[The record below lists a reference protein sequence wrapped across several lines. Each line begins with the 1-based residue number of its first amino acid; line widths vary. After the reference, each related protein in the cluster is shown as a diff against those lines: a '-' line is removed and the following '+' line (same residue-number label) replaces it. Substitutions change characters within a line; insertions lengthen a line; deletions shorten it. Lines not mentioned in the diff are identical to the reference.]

1 MPQAIPALITHIVT
15 AAKAIT
21 LASVIKFAAITAA
34 SMAASKLLAPK
45 MPSFADSSLSE
56 RSQATRNPISART
69 IVYGKSRVSG
79 TIVYLSTTGTKN
91 EFLHIVLTLAG
102 HEVEA
107 IDEVYFNDE
116 LVPLTGTNNT
126 PDAGSFYN
134 GVARINK
141 KRGVPGDTADADLIA
156 DTVSLTDGRWTADH
170 KLSGIAYLY
179 VRLTWDAEKFP
190 SGIPNIS
197 AVIRGKQVYDPRPP
211 NGATAYSAN
220 AALCLRDY
228 LTDATLGMGM
238 SSAEVDDTAFGV
250 AATICEE
257 QVQILPTSP
266 VVNENRYE
274 ANGVIVTSASP
285 DENIGKLL
293 SAMGGLIAYTG
304 GRIVPYASAYRIPTV
319 TLDEKHFVGSINVQ
333 TKTSA
338 RDRVNSV
345 KGVYVSE
352 TNNWQV
358 TDFPTI
364 SSATYV
370 TQDNNTV
377 FFRDVVLPFTTSP
390 SCAQRLAVLE
400 LRRAREEITFT
411 ARFRL
416 EAMQVRA
423 GDTVMISNEK
433 LGWSSKVFEVMEWNF
448 STDGMPPQIFID
460 MTLRETASSV
470 YSWAV
475 GDEIF
480 VDDAPNTTLP
490 NPFTLA
496 APTNLSL
503 TADGTTQLVQADGTI
518 LPRIRVGW
526 TPPAVEFI
534 QSGGA
539 VVIEYKPAASTTY
552 LTWNTVEGAQT
563 EDFISSDI
571 TIGTNYNVRIYGESY
586 FGISTSYLAGS
597 ITVAKDTTAP
607 AIPTGLSAAI
617 GTGKAVSL
625 DWNDNVEPD
634 FSEYGIYRN
643 VSAITPANANTDK
656 IAEVRASRFVDT
668 DVNIGTTYYY
678 WLNAYD
684 TVENVSGF
692 TSYVQ
697 ATPSV
702 ITAGPIDPSA
712 PDQPNAPTFI
722 STTVYESSDG
732 GQFAQV
738 SLTAPPLPN
747 KAVALDI
754 LYRRTGASDFIIGNQ
769 IAQSVSYAVSIDDLT
784 VGVAYEFAARGISFS
799 GALSPVSSL
808 LSRTAGSKTT
818 PPAAP
823 TSLTAIAGTGQIIS
837 LDWADNIEN
846 DLFEYGVYR
855 NTVDNAA
862 SAVEIAQVMAS
873 RFVDVGLTVG
883 VTAGIEYFYWVT
895 AYDRTENQSAKSA
908 TASATAQRVV
918 AGETDANPPVDPTAP
933 TVASTTTYL
942 SSDGTVFAQ
951 IVVSVPAFTA
961 RTAVMNVLYRKSGQT
976 GFIVADQR
984 STGGGTSS
992 IDDLTPAV
1000 SYEIAV
1006 QAFSA
1011 FGIGSAVVTGPTQLA
1026 PSRTTKPTAPTGATL
1041 SKNGI
1046 TPYFDYIATN
1056 NYIFGSLVAWDKC
1069 PDSDFAFFELKA
1081 TSNNTDAD
1089 TNYSWFSLGGGGIQR
1104 TFVPSLVIY
1113 NAYSL
1118 PGFVR
1123 IRSVNFSGVASDW
1136 VFVGSAPD
1144 NCNTGLDFGTTAGTV
1159 AAGND
1164 TRITGAA
1171 QKASNLS
1178 DVANPSTA
1186 RANLGVNRF
1195 SHVQNLTGGSPTE
1208 TFTFTHSLGTT
1219 QDYVLAACVDP
1230 ANELLIAHDYVAAGN
1245 NSNDTVFKVATGD
1258 GSNISAGGRRFTIHF
1273 VQ

>member
-1 MPQAIPALITHIVT
+1 MPQAFLPAIISSVVAAVKSVT
-15 AAKAIT
+15 LTA
-21 LASVIKFAAITAA
+21 VIKFAAITAA

-45 MPSFADSSLSE
+45 MPSFSDSSLSD
-56 RSQATRNPISART
+56 RSQLVRNPISART
-69 IVYGKSRVSG
+69 IVYGKCRVSG

-91 EFLHIVLTLAG
+91 EYLHIVLTLAG

-116 LVPLTGTNNT
+116 LVPLVSNT
-126 PDAGSFYN
+126 PTGFYA
-134 GVARINK
+134 GVARVNK

-156 DTVSLTDGRWTADH
+156 DTASLTDGKWTSDH

-197 AVIRGKQVYDPRPP
+197 AVIRGKKVLDPRT
-211 NGATAYSAN
+211 ATTAYSAN

-228 LTDATLGMGM
+228 LTDTSLGMGM
-238 SSAEVDDTAFGV
+238 TAAEVDDTAFGV

-257 QVQILPTSP
+257 QVQILPLSP
-266 VVNENRYE
+266 TVYENRYE

-319 TLDEKHFVGSINVQ
+319 TLTEKHFVGPINVQ
-333 TKTSA
+333 TRTSA

-370 TQDNNTV
+370 TADNNNV

-400 LRRAREEITFT
+400 LRRAREEITFS

-423 GDTVMISNEK
+423 GDTVMITNEK

-448 STDGMPPQIFID
+448 ASDGTPPQVFID

-475 GDEIF
+475 GDQIA
-480 VDDAPNTTLP
+480 VPDSPNTTLP
-490 NPFTLA
+490 DPFTLD

-526 TPPAVEFI
+526 TPPAAEFI
-534 QSGGA
+534 QSGGS

-571 TIGTNYNVRIYGESY
+571 TIGTNYNVRIYGESF
-586 FGISTSYLAGS
+586 FGISTSYLSGS

-625 DWNDNVEPD
+625 DWNDNTEPD

-668 DVNIGTTYYY
+668 DVTIGTTYYY
-678 WLNAYD
+678 WLTAYD
-684 TVENVSGF
+684 SVENVSGF

-702 ITAGPIDPSA
+702 ITAGPIDPTA
-712 PDQPNAPTFI
+712 PATPNAPTLI
-722 STTVYESSDG
+722 STTFYESTDG
-732 GQFAQV
+732 TSFAGV
-738 SLTAPPLPN
+738 SLTAPPLPSG
-747 KAVALDI
+747 AVALDV

-769 IAQSVSYAVSIDDLT
+769 ITSVISVAVSIDDLS
-784 VGVAYEFAARGISFS
+784 VGESYQFAARGISFS

-808 LSRTAGSKTT
+808 LSQTAPSNTT
-818 PPAAP
+818 PPS
-823 TSLTAIAGTGQIIS
+823 TLTGLTRIAGDQ
-837 LDWADNIEN
+837 ADKGAVVHLGN
-846 DLFEYGVYR
+846 EYY
-855 NTVDNAA
+855 T
-862 SAVEIAQVMAS
+862 AVVTWTKPSDRDIANYQWV
-873 RFVDVGLTVG
+873 LT
-883 VTAGIEYFYWVT
+883 TT
-895 AYDRTENQSAKSA
+895 D
-908 TASATAQRVV
+908 
-918 AGETDANPPVDPTAP
+918 TDAAADAAVGGAFLTREE
-933 TVASTTTYL
+933 Y
-942 SSDGTVFAQ
+942 AQ
-951 IVVSVPAFTA
+951 
-961 RTAVMNVLYRKSGQT
+961 AVIG
-976 GFIVADQR
+976 
-984 STGGGTSS
+984 
-992 IDDLTPAV
+992 TPAV
-1000 SYEIAV
+1000 QYFRVRSINRSGTAGAWAAAGDLFNFYAR
-1006 QAFSA
+1006 
-1011 FGIGSAVVTGPTQLA
+1011 QLGDA
-1026 PSRTTKPTAPTGATL
+1026 ATL
-1041 SKNGI
+1041 
-1046 TPYFDYIATN
+1046 
-1056 NYIFGSLVAWDKC
+1056 
-1069 PDSDFAFFELKA
+1069 
-1081 TSNNTDAD
+1081 D
-1089 TNYSWFSLGGGGIQR
+1089 T
-1104 TFVPSLVIY
+1104 
-1113 NAYSL
+1113 
-1118 PGFVR
+1118 
-1123 IRSVNFSGVASDW
+1123 
-1136 VFVGSAPD
+1136 
-1144 NCNTGLDFGTTAGTV
+1144 GTTAGTV
-1159 AAGND
+1159 AEGND

-1178 DVANPSTA
+1178 DVASPSTA
-1186 RANLGVNRF
+1186 RANLGINRF
-1195 SHVQNLTGGSPTE
+1195 SHVQSLTGGSPTE
-1208 TFTFTHSLGTT
+1208 TFTFTHSLGTV

-1230 ANELLIAHDYVAAGN
+1230 ANDLLIAHDYAAAGN
-1245 NSNDTVFKVATGD
+1245 TTNATVFEVATTD
-1258 GSNISAGGRRFTIHF
+1258 GSNISAGARRFTIHF

>member
-1 MPQAIPALITHIVT
+1 MPQAIFTTLATQIVT
-15 AAKAIT
+15 FFTSAGAVGTGVYQGTIAAVA
-21 LASVIKFAAITAA
+21 AVIKYTTYIAA

-45 MPSFADSSLSE
+45 MPSFSDSSLSN
-56 RSQATRNPISART
+56 RSQATRNPISARST
-69 IVYGKSRVSG
+69 VYGKCRVSG

-91 EFLHIVLTLAG
+91 EFLHIVVTLAG
-102 HEVEA
+102 HEIQA
-107 IDEVYFNDE
+107 IDEIYFNDE
-116 LVPLTGTNNT
+116 LVPLVSNVPQG
-126 PDAGSFYN
+126 FYN
-134 GVARINK
+134 GVALVNK
-141 KRGVPGDTADADLIA
+141 HLGESYQLVDDDLKSF
-156 DTVSLTDGRWTADH
+156 TSTLTDGKWTDDH
-170 KLSGIAYLY
+170 RLRGIAYLY

-197 AVIRGKQVYDPRPP
+197 AVIRGKKVLDPRTG
-211 NGATAYSAN
+211 NTAYSAN

-238 SSAEVDDTAFGV
+238 TSAEVDDTAFGV

-266 VVNENRYE
+266 VAYENRYE

-400 LRRAREEITFT
+400 LRRAREEITFS

-423 GDTVMISNEK
+423 GDTVMITNAK

-448 STDGMPPQIFID
+448 ASDGTPPQIFID
-460 MTLRETASSV
+460 MTLRETDSEV
-470 YSWAV
+470 YSWDV
-475 GDEIF
+475 DEQIF
-480 VDDAPNTTLP
+480 VEDSPNTTLP
-490 NPFTLA
+490 DPFTLA

-526 TPPAVEFI
+526 TPPAEAFI
-534 QSGGA
+534 ISDGE

-552 LTWNTVEGAQT
+552 LTWNNVEGAQT

-571 TIGTNYNVRIYGESY
+571 TIGTNYNVRLYGRSI
-586 FGISTSYLAGS
+586 FGTTTTYLTGS
-597 ITVAKDTTAP
+597 ITVVKDSTAP
-607 AIPTGLSAAI
+607 VTPTGLTAAI

-625 DWNDNVEPD
+625 DWNDNTEPD

-668 DVNIGTTYYY
+668 DVAIGTTYYY

-712 PDQPNAPTFI
+712 PNQPNAPTLV
-722 STTVYESSDG
+722 STTVYPSTDG
-732 GQFAQV
+732 TSFARV
-738 SLTAPPLPN
+738 SLTAPPLPT

-769 IAQSVSYAVSIDDLT
+769 INSSISYAVTIDDLT
-784 VGVAYEFAARGISFS
+784 VGEAYEFGARGISFS
-799 GALSPVSSL
+799 GALSLVSPL
-808 LSRTAGSKTT
+808 LSLTAPSNTT
-818 PPAAP
+818 PPS
-823 TSLTAIAGTGQIIS
+823 TLTGLSRIAGDQ
-837 LDWADNIEN
+837 ADKGPVVHLGN
-846 DLFEYGVYR
+846 EYY
-855 NTVDNAA
+855 T
-862 SAVEIAQVMAS
+862 AVVIWSKPTDKDIANYQWV
-873 RFVDVGLTVG
+873 LT
-883 VTAGIEYFYWVT
+883 TT
-895 AYDRTENQSAKSA
+895 D
-908 TASATAQRVV
+908 
-918 AGETDANPPVDPTAP
+918 TDAAADAAVGGAFLTREE
-933 TVASTTTYL
+933 Y
-942 SSDGTVFAQ
+942 AQ
-951 IVVSVPAFTA
+951 
-961 RTAVMNVLYRKSGQT
+961 AVIG
-976 GFIVADQR
+976 
-984 STGGGTSS
+984 
-992 IDDLTPAV
+992 TPAV
-1000 SYEIAV
+1000 QYFRVRAINRS
-1006 QAFSA
+1006 
-1011 FGIGSAVVTGPTQLA
+1011 GT
-1026 PSRTTKPTAPTGATL
+1026 TGAWAAAGDL
-1041 SKNGI
+1041 FMFYARQLG
-1046 TPYFDYIATN
+1046 
-1056 NYIFGSLVAWDKC
+1056 
-1069 PDSDFAFFELKA
+1069 
-1081 TSNNTDAD
+1081 DAAILD
-1089 TNYSWFSLGGGGIQR
+1089 T
-1104 TFVPSLVIY
+1104 
-1113 NAYSL
+1113 
-1118 PGFVR
+1118 
-1123 IRSVNFSGVASDW
+1123 
-1136 VFVGSAPD
+1136 
-1144 NCNTGLDFGTTAGTV
+1144 GTTAGTV
-1159 AAGND
+1159 AEGND

-1178 DVANPSTA
+1178 DVASPSAA
-1186 RANLGVNRF
+1186 RANLGINRF
-1195 SHVQNLTGGSPTE
+1195 SHVQSLTGGSPTE
-1208 TFTFTHSLGTT
+1208 TFTFTHNLGVT

-1230 ANELLIAHDYVAAGN
+1230 ANDVLIAHDYAAAGN
-1245 NSNDTVFKVATGD
+1245 TSNATVFQVATAD
-1258 GSNISAGGRRFTIHF
+1258 GSNISAGNRRFTIHF

>member
-1 MPQAIPALITHIVT
+1 MPQAIPAVISSFVA
-15 AAKAIT
+15 AAKAVT
-21 LASVIKFAAITAA
+21 LTSVIKFAAVTAA

-45 MPSFADSSLSE
+45 MPSFSDSSLSD
-56 RSQATRNPISART
+56 RSQAVRNPISART
-69 IVYGKSRVSG
+69 IVYGKTRVSG

-91 EFLHIVLTLAG
+91 EFLHIVVTLAG

-116 LVPLTGTNNT
+116 MVPLVSNT
-126 PDAGSFYN
+126 PTGFYA
-134 GVARINK
+134 GVARVNK

-156 DTVSLTDGRWTADH
+156 DTASLTDGKWTSNH

-179 VRLTWDAEKFP
+179 IRLTWDAEKFP

-197 AVIRGKQVYDPRPP
+197 AVIRGKKVLDPRTG
-211 NGATAYSAN
+211 NTGYSAN

-228 LTDATLGMGM
+228 LTDTALGMGM
-238 SSAEVDDTAFGV
+238 TAAEVDDTAFGV

-257 QVQILPTSP
+257 QVQILPVSP

-319 TLDEKHFVGSINVQ
+319 TLTEKHFVGPLNVQ
-333 TKTSA
+333 TRTSA

-370 TQDNNTV
+370 TADNNNV

-400 LRRAREEITFT
+400 LRRAREEITFS

-423 GDTVMISNEK
+423 GDTVMITNAK

-448 STDGMPPQIFID
+448 ASDGTPPQVFID

-470 YSWAV
+470 YSWTVA
-475 GDEIF
+475 DEIF
-480 VDDAPNTTLP
+480 VEDSPNTTLP
-490 NPFTLA
+490 NPFTLG
-496 APTNLSL
+496 APTSLSL

-526 TPPAVEFI
+526 TPPAAEFI
-534 QSGGA
+534 QSGGS

-563 EDFISSDI
+563 EDFISSDVK
-571 TIGTNYNVRIYGESY
+571 IGTNYNVRIYGESY

-597 ITVAKDTTAP
+597 ITVAQDTTPP
-607 AIPTGLSAAI
+607 ATPTGLSAAI

-625 DWNDNVEPD
+625 DWNDNTEPD
-634 FSEYGIYRN
+634 FSEYGIYRKT
-643 VSAITPANANTDK
+643 SAVTPANANTDK

-678 WLNAYD
+678 WLTAYD
-684 TVENVSGF
+684 SVENVSGF

-702 ITAGPIDPSA
+702 ITAGPIDPTA
-712 PDQPNAPTFI
+712 PATPNAPTLI
-722 STTVYESSDG
+722 STTVYVSTDG
-732 GQFAQV
+732 TSFAKV
-738 SLTAPPLPN
+738 SLTAPPLPSG
-747 KAVALDI
+747 AVALDV
-754 LYRRTGASDFIIGNQ
+754 LYRRSGSSDFIVGNQ
-769 IAQSVSYAVSIDDLT
+769 INSSVSYAVTIDDLS
-784 VGVAYEFAARGISFS
+784 VGEAYQFAARGISFS

-808 LSRTAGSKTT
+808 LSQTAPSNTT
-818 PPAAP
+818 PPS
-823 TSLTAIAGTGQIIS
+823 TLTGLTRIAGDQ
-837 LDWADNIEN
+837 ADKGAVVHFGN
-846 DLFEYGVYR
+846 EYYTAVVTWTKPSDKDIANYQWVL
-855 NTVDNAA
+855 TSTDTDAAANA
-862 SAVEIAQVMAS
+862 
-873 RFVDVGLTVG
+873 T
-883 VTAGIEYFYWVT
+883 
-895 AYDRTENQSAKSA
+895 
-908 TASATAQRVV
+908 V
-918 AGETDANPPVDPTAP
+918 AG
-933 TVASTTTYL
+933 
-942 SSDGTVFAQ
+942 
-951 IVVSVPAFTA
+951 
-961 RTAVMNVLYRKSGQT
+961 
-976 GFIVADQR
+976 
-984 STGGGTSS
+984 GGGFLTREEYAQAV
-992 IDDLTPAV
+992 IGTPAV
-1000 SYEIAV
+1000 QYFRVRSINRSGTAAAWAAAGDLFTFYAR
-1006 QAFSA
+1006 
-1011 FGIGSAVVTGPTQLA
+1011 QLGDA
-1026 PSRTTKPTAPTGATL
+1026 ATL
-1041 SKNGI
+1041 
-1046 TPYFDYIATN
+1046 
-1056 NYIFGSLVAWDKC
+1056 
-1069 PDSDFAFFELKA
+1069 
-1081 TSNNTDAD
+1081 D
-1089 TNYSWFSLGGGGIQR
+1089 T
-1104 TFVPSLVIY
+1104 
-1113 NAYSL
+1113 
-1118 PGFVR
+1118 
-1123 IRSVNFSGVASDW
+1123 
-1136 VFVGSAPD
+1136 
-1144 NCNTGLDFGTTAGTV
+1144 GTTAGTV
-1159 AAGND
+1159 AEGND

-1178 DVANPSTA
+1178 DVASPSTA
-1186 RANLGVNRF
+1186 RANLGINRF
-1195 SHVQNLTGGSPTE
+1195 SHVKTLAGVAPTE
-1208 TFTFTHSLGTT
+1208 SFTFTHNLGVT

-1230 ANELLIAHDYVAAGN
+1230 ANNLLIAHDFSAAGN
-1245 NSNDTVFKVATGD
+1245 NSNDTVFQVATAD
-1258 GSNISAGGRRFTIHF
+1258 GSNIGAGARRFTLHF

>member
-1 MPQAIPALITHIVT
+1 MPQAIAIAILSNVSFATVSGAIQAVKFL
-15 AAKAIT
+15 AA
-21 LASVIKFAAITAA
+21 VIKFAAITAA

-45 MPSFADSSLSE
+45 MPSFADSSLSD
-56 RSQATRNPISART
+56 RSQLVRNPISART
-69 IVYGKSRVSG
+69 IVYGKTRVSG

-91 EFLHIVLTLAG
+91 EYLHIVLTLAG

-116 LVPLTGTNNT
+116 LVPLTGNT
-126 PDAGSFYN
+126 PTGFYA

-156 DTVSLTDGRWTADH
+156 DTASLTDGKWTSDH

-197 AVIRGKQVYDPRPP
+197 AVIRGKKVLDPRTG
-211 NGATAYSAN
+211 NTGYSAN

-228 LTDATLGMGM
+228 LTDTSLGMGM
-238 SSAEVDDTAFGV
+238 TAAEVDDTAFGV

-257 QVQILPTSP
+257 QVQILPVSP

-319 TLDEKHFVGSINVQ
+319 TLTEKHFVGPLNVQ
-333 TKTSA
+333 TRTSA

-364 SSATYV
+364 SSPTYV
-370 TQDNNTV
+370 TQDNGNV

-400 LRRAREEITFT
+400 LRRAREEITFS

-423 GDTVMISNEK
+423 GDTVMITNAK

-448 STDGMPPQIFID
+448 ASDGTPPQVFID
-460 MTLRETASSV
+460 MTLRETDSEI
-470 YSWAV
+470 YSWDV
-475 GDEIF
+475 DEEIF
-480 VDDAPNTTLP
+480 VEDSPNTTLP
-490 NPFTLA
+490 DPFTLG

-526 TPPAVEFI
+526 TPPAAEFI
-534 QSGGA
+534 QSGGS

-563 EDFISSDI
+563 EDFISSDVK
-571 TIGTNYNVRIYGESY
+571 IGTNYNVRIYGESY
-586 FGISTSYLAGS
+586 FGISTTYLAGS
-597 ITVAKDTTAP
+597 ITVAKDTDAP
-607 AIPTGLSAAI
+607 ATPTGLSAAI

-625 DWNDNVEPD
+625 DWNDNTEPD

-643 VSAITPANANTDK
+643 TSAVTPANANTDK

-684 TVENVSGF
+684 SVENVSGF
-692 TSYVQ
+692 TDYVQ

-702 ITAGPIDPSA
+702 ITAGPIDPTA
-712 PDQPNAPTFI
+712 PATPNAPTLI
-722 STTVYESSDG
+722 STTFYESTDG
-732 GQFAQV
+732 TSFAGV
-738 SLTAPPLPN
+738 SLTAPPLPSG
-747 KAVALDI
+747 AVALDV

-769 IAQSVSYAVSIDDLT
+769 ITSVISVAVSIDDLS
-784 VGVAYEFAARGISFS
+784 VGESYQFAARGISFS

-808 LSRTAGSKTT
+808 LSQTAPSNTT
-818 PPAAP
+818 PPS
-823 TSLTAIAGTGQIIS
+823 TLTGLTRIAGDQ
-837 LDWADNIEN
+837 ADKGAVVHLGN
-846 DLFEYGVYR
+846 EYY
-855 NTVDNAA
+855 T
-862 SAVEIAQVMAS
+862 AVVTWTKPSDRDIANYQWV
-873 RFVDVGLTVG
+873 LT
-883 VTAGIEYFYWVT
+883 TT
-895 AYDRTENQSAKSA
+895 D
-908 TASATAQRVV
+908 
-918 AGETDANPPVDPTAP
+918 TDAAADAAVGGAFLTREE
-933 TVASTTTYL
+933 Y
-942 SSDGTVFAQ
+942 AQ
-951 IVVSVPAFTA
+951 
-961 RTAVMNVLYRKSGQT
+961 AVIG
-976 GFIVADQR
+976 
-984 STGGGTSS
+984 
-992 IDDLTPAV
+992 TPAV
-1000 SYEIAV
+1000 QYFRVRSINRSGTAGAWAAAGDLFNFYAR
-1006 QAFSA
+1006 
-1011 FGIGSAVVTGPTQLA
+1011 QLGDA
-1026 PSRTTKPTAPTGATL
+1026 ATL
-1041 SKNGI
+1041 
-1046 TPYFDYIATN
+1046 
-1056 NYIFGSLVAWDKC
+1056 
-1069 PDSDFAFFELKA
+1069 
-1081 TSNNTDAD
+1081 D
-1089 TNYSWFSLGGGGIQR
+1089 T
-1104 TFVPSLVIY
+1104 
-1113 NAYSL
+1113 
-1118 PGFVR
+1118 
-1123 IRSVNFSGVASDW
+1123 
-1136 VFVGSAPD
+1136 
-1144 NCNTGLDFGTTAGTV
+1144 GTTAGTV
-1159 AAGND
+1159 AEGND

-1178 DVANPSTA
+1178 DVASPSTA
-1186 RANLGVNRF
+1186 RANLGINRF
-1195 SHVQNLTGGSPTE
+1195 SHVETFTSVGAASA
-1208 TFTFTHSLGTT
+1208 TFTFTHSLGTV
-1219 QDYVLAACVDP
+1219 QDYVLASCVDP
-1230 ANELLIAHDYVAAGN
+1230 ANNLLIAHDYANAGN
-1245 NSNDTVFKVATGD
+1245 TTNATVFKVETVD
-1258 GSNISAGGRRFTIHF
+1258 GSNISDGGRRFTIHF

>member
-1 MPQAIPALITHIVT
+1 MPQAIPALITSIVT

-21 LASVIKFAAITAA
+21 LAAVIKFAAITAA
-34 SMAASKLLAPK
+34 SMAVSKLLAPK
-45 MPSFADSSLSE
+45 MPSFSDSSLSD

-69 IVYGKSRVSG
+69 IVYGKTRVSG
-79 TIVYLSTTGTKN
+79 TIVYLSTTGATN
-91 EFLHIVLTLAG
+91 EYLHIVLTLAG
-102 HEVEA
+102 HEIQA
-107 IDEVYFNDE
+107 IDEIYFNDE
-116 LVPLTGTNNT
+116 LVPLTGNT
-126 PDAGSFYN
+126 PTGFYN

-141 KRGVPGDTADADLIA
+141 KLGVAGDTADADLIA
-156 DTVSLTDGRWTADH
+156 DTVNLTDGKWTSAH
-170 KLSGIAYLY
+170 KLSGIAYIY

-197 AVIRGKQVYDPRPP
+197 AVIRGKKVLDPRTS
-211 NGATAYSAN
+211 NTAYSAN

-228 LTDATLGMGM
+228 LTDAALGMGM

-304 GRIVPYASAYRIPTV
+304 GKIVPYASAYRIPTV

-370 TQDNNTV
+370 TQDNSTV

-400 LRRAREEITFT
+400 LRRAREEITFS

-423 GDTVMISNEK
+423 GDTVMITNDK

-448 STDGMPPQIFID
+448 ASDGTPPQIYID

-470 YSWAV
+470 YSWTVA
-475 GDEIF
+475 DEIF
-480 VDDAPNTTLP
+480 VEDSPNTTLP
-490 NPFTLA
+490 NPFTLG

-518 LPRIRVGW
+518 LPRIRIGW
-526 TPPAVEFI
+526 TPPAAEFI
-534 QSGGA
+534 QSGGS

-586 FGISTSYLAGS
+586 FGISTTYLAGS

-607 AIPTGLSAAI
+607 ATPTGLSAAI

-643 VSAITPANANTDK
+643 VSAVTPANANTDK

-668 DVNIGTTYYY
+668 DVAIGTTYYY

-692 TSYVQ
+692 TTYVQ

-702 ITAGPIDPSA
+702 ITAGPIDPTA
-712 PDQPNAPTFI
+712 PATPNAPTLI
-722 STTVYESSDG
+722 STTVYVSTDG
-732 GQFAQV
+732 TSFARV
-738 SLTAPPLPN
+738 SLTAPPLPSG
-747 KAVALDI
+747 AVALDV

-769 IAQSVSYAVSIDDLT
+769 ISSSVSYAVSIDDLS
-784 VGVAYEFAARGISFS
+784 VGEAYQFAARGISFS
-799 GALSPVSSL
+799 GALSAVSSV
-808 LSRTAGSKTT
+808 LSQTAPSNTT
-818 PPAAP
+818 APAAP
-823 TSLTAIAGTGQIIS
+823 TSVVYTTGNDANFGRPAPLGGGSRFFACRVNWTAPANKDVAYYQYALSSADTDASADAATKFDVVEAEAVVFSQSILALFFRVRAVNRTGVVGAWGGGGVSFSASALWTYPSGSMIEQNATAVNISGGTVAGITDLAIADGGTG
-837 LDWADNIEN
+837 
-846 DLFEYGVYR
+846 
-855 NTVDNAA
+855 A
-862 SAVEIAQVMAS
+862 S
-873 RFVDVGLTVG
+873 
-883 VTAGIEYFYWVT
+883 
-895 AYDRTENQSAKSA
+895 
-908 TASATAQRVV
+908 TASA
-918 AGETDANPPVDPTAP
+918 
-933 TVASTTTYL
+933 
-942 SSDGTVFAQ
+942 
-951 IVVSVPAFTA
+951 
-961 RTAVMNVLYRKSGQT
+961 
-976 GFIVADQR
+976 
-984 STGGGTSS
+984 
-992 IDDLTPAV
+992 
-1000 SYEIAV
+1000 
-1006 QAFSA
+1006 
-1011 FGIGSAVVTGPTQLA
+1011 
-1026 PSRTTKPTAPTGATL
+1026 
-1041 SKNGI
+1041 
-1046 TPYFDYIATN
+1046 
-1056 NYIFGSLVAWDKC
+1056 
-1069 PDSDFAFFELKA
+1069 
-1081 TSNNTDAD
+1081 
-1089 TNYSWFSLGGGGIQR
+1089 
-1104 TFVPSLVIY
+1104 
-1113 NAYSL
+1113 
-1118 PGFVR
+1118 
-1123 IRSVNFSGVASDW
+1123 
-1136 VFVGSAPD
+1136 
-1144 NCNTGLDFGTTAGTV
+1144 
-1159 AAGND
+1159 
-1164 TRITGAA
+1164 
-1171 QKASNLS
+1171 
-1178 DVANPSTA
+1178 A

-1195 SHVQNLTGGSPTE
+1195 SHVQTLTGGAPTE
-1208 TFTFTHSLGTT
+1208 TFTFTHSLGTV
-1219 QDYVLAACVDP
+1219 QDYVLAQCVDP
-1230 ANELLIAHDYVAAGN
+1230 PNNVLIAHDYSDAGN
-1245 NSNDTVFKVATGD
+1245 TANDTVFEVATTD
-1258 GSNISAGGRRFTIHF
+1258 GSNIGAGGRRFTIHF

>member
-1 MPQAIPALITHIVT
+1 MPQAIFTQAAIKVVALFAGVPSGAVATSAIYST
-15 AAKAIT
+15 AVNAVAAV
-21 LASVIKFAAITAA
+21 LKFAAYASA

-45 MPSFADSSLSE
+45 MPSFSDSSLSD

-69 IVYGKSRVSG
+69 VVYGKTRVSG
-79 TIVYLSTTGTKN
+79 TIVYLSTTGDKN
-91 EFLHIVLTLAG
+91 QFLHIVLTLAG
-102 HEVEA
+102 HEIQA
-107 IDEVYFNDE
+107 IDEIYFNDE
-116 LVPLTGTNNT
+116 LVPLDPVYTNEPTG
-126 PDAGSFYN
+126 FYA

-141 KRGVPGDTADADLIA
+141 HLGESYQTVDEDLEDDTS
-156 DTVSLTDGRWTADH
+156 TLTDGKWTENH
-170 KLSGIAYLY
+170 RLRGIAYLY

-197 AVIRGKQVYDPRPP
+197 AVIRGKKVYDPRSPANP
-211 NGATAYSAN
+211 NAYSAN

-228 LTDATLGMGM
+228 LTDAALGMGM
-238 SSAEVDDTAFGV
+238 TSAEVDDTAFGV

-370 TQDNNTV
+370 TQDNSTV

-400 LRRAREEITFT
+400 LRRAREEITFS

-423 GDTVMISNEK
+423 GDTVMITNAK

-448 STDGMPPQIFID
+448 ASDGTPPQIFID
-460 MTLRETASSV
+460 MTLRETSSSV
-470 YSWAV
+470 YSWTVADQV
-475 GDEIF
+475 F
-480 VDDAPNTTLP
+480 VEDSPNTTLP

-526 TPPAVEFI
+526 TPPAEAFI
-534 QSGGA
+534 ISDGE

-552 LTWNTVEGAQT
+552 LTWNSVEGAQT

-571 TIGTNYNVRIYGESY
+571 TIGTNYNVRLYGRSI
-586 FGISTSYLAGS
+586 FGTTTTYLTGS
-597 ITVAKDTTAP
+597 ITVA
-607 AIPTGLSAAI
+607 
-617 GTGKAVSL
+617 
-625 DWNDNVEPD
+625 PD
-634 FSEYGIYRN
+634 
-643 VSAITPANANTDK
+643 
-656 IAEVRASRFVDT
+656 
-668 DVNIGTTYYY
+668 
-678 WLNAYD
+678 
-684 TVENVSGF
+684 
-692 TSYVQ
+692 
-697 ATPSV
+697 
-702 ITAGPIDPSA
+702 
-712 PDQPNAPTFI
+712 
-722 STTVYESSDG
+722 
-732 GQFAQV
+732 
-738 SLTAPPLPN
+738 
-747 KAVALDI
+747 
-754 LYRRTGASDFIIGNQ
+754 
-769 IAQSVSYAVSIDDLT
+769 
-784 VGVAYEFAARGISFS
+784 
-799 GALSPVSSL
+799 
-808 LSRTAGSKTT
+808 TT
-818 PPAAP
+818 PPAVP

-837 LDWADNIEN
+837 LDWADNTES
-846 DLFEYGVYR
+846 DLGEYGVYR
-855 NTVDNAA
+855 NTSNNSGAA
-862 SAVEIAQVMAS
+862 AEIAQTRAS
-873 RFVDVGLTVG
+873 RFVDVSLTLNQQ
-883 VTAGIEYFYWVT
+883 YFYWIT
-895 AYDRTENQSAKSA
+895 AYDRQENQSAKSA
-908 TASATAQRVV
+908 AASATAVAVV
-918 AGETDANPPVDPTAP
+918 ATQTDPTPPVDPAAP
-933 TVASTTTYL
+933 SVASTTTYL

-951 IVVSVPAFTA
+951 IVVSVPAFTT

-1000 SYEIAV
+1000 SYEIGV

-1026 PSRTTKPTAPTGATL
+1026 PSKTTKPNPPTSVTYVPGNDA
-1041 SKNGI
+1041 
-1046 TPYFDYIATN
+1046 
-1056 NYIFGSLVAWDKC
+1056 NYGREPVF
-1069 PDSDFAFFELKA
+1069 
-1081 TSNNTDAD
+1081 
-1089 TNYSWFSLGGGGIQR
+1089 
-1104 TFVPSLVIY
+1104 
-1113 NAYSL
+1113 
-1118 PGFVR
+1118 
-1123 IRSVNFSGVASDW
+1123 FSGVLGFSTRVNWTPPADKDVIGYEVALSATDTDAAADAEPKSFVSTPEIVIGSPTTSPRYLRVRSLDASGNFSIW
-1136 VFVGSAPD
+1136 AGGGTSTASVQ
-1144 NCNTGLDFGTTAGTV
+1144 GLPAGTMTNQNATAVNISGGTV
-1159 AAGND
+1159 AGITDIAIADGG
-1164 TRITGAA
+1164 TGAST
-1171 QKASNLS
+1171 AS
-1178 DVANPSTA
+1178 AA
-1186 RANLGVNRF
+1186 RANLGINRF
-1195 SHVQNLTGGSPTE
+1195 SHVETFTSVGAAST
-1208 TFTFTHSLGTT
+1208 TFTFTHSLGTV
-1219 QDYVLAACVDP
+1219 QDYVLAQCVDP
-1230 ANELLIAHDYVAAGN
+1230 ANDLLIAHDYPAAGN
-1245 NSNDTVFKVATGD
+1245 TSNATVFKVETID
-1258 GSNISAGGRRFTIHF
+1258 GSNISDGGRRFTIHF

>member
-1 MPQAIPALITHIVT
+1 MPQAIAAAILSNVTFATVAAANKALAILT
-15 AAKAIT
+15 A
-21 LASVIKFAAITAA
+21 VIKFTATVAA

-45 MPSFADSSLSE
+45 MPSFADSSLSD

-69 IVYGKSRVSG
+69 VVYGKTRVSG
-79 TIVYLSTTGTKN
+79 TIVYLSTTGATN
-91 EFLHIVLTLAG
+91 EYLHIVLTLAG

-116 LVPLTGTNNT
+116 LVPLTGTSNT

-156 DTVSLTDGRWTADH
+156 DTASLTDGKWTSNH

-197 AVIRGKQVYDPRPP
+197 AVIRGKQVYDPRT
-211 NGATAYSAN
+211 ATTAYSAN

-238 SSAEVDDTAFGV
+238 TSAEVDDTAFGV
-250 AATICEE
+250 AANICEE
-257 QVQILPTSP
+257 QVQILPLSP
-266 VVNENRYE
+266 VAYENRYE

-304 GRIVPYASAYRIPTV
+304 GRIVPYASGYRIPTV
-319 TLDEKHFVGSINVQ
+319 TLDEKNFVGPINVV
-333 TKTSA
+333 TRTSA

-400 LRRAREEITFT
+400 LRRAREEITFS

-423 GDTVMISNEK
+423 GDTVMITNAK

-448 STDGMPPQIFID
+448 ASDGTPPQIFID

-470 YSWAV
+470 YSWTVADQV
-475 GDEIF
+475 F
-480 VDDAPNTTLP
+480 VEDSPNTTLP

-526 TPPAVEFI
+526 TPPAEAFI
-534 QSGGA
+534 ISDGE

-552 LTWNTVEGAQT
+552 LTWNNVEGAQT

-571 TIGTNYNVRIYGESY
+571 TIGTNYNVRLYGRSI
-586 FGISTSYLAGS
+586 FGTTTTYLTGS
-597 ITVAKDTTAP
+597 ITVA
-607 AIPTGLSAAI
+607 
-617 GTGKAVSL
+617 
-625 DWNDNVEPD
+625 PD
-634 FSEYGIYRN
+634 
-643 VSAITPANANTDK
+643 
-656 IAEVRASRFVDT
+656 
-668 DVNIGTTYYY
+668 
-678 WLNAYD
+678 
-684 TVENVSGF
+684 
-692 TSYVQ
+692 
-697 ATPSV
+697 
-702 ITAGPIDPSA
+702 
-712 PDQPNAPTFI
+712 
-722 STTVYESSDG
+722 
-732 GQFAQV
+732 
-738 SLTAPPLPN
+738 
-747 KAVALDI
+747 
-754 LYRRTGASDFIIGNQ
+754 
-769 IAQSVSYAVSIDDLT
+769 
-784 VGVAYEFAARGISFS
+784 
-799 GALSPVSSL
+799 
-808 LSRTAGSKTT
+808 TT
-818 PPAAP
+818 PPAVP

-837 LDWADNIEN
+837 LDWADNTES
-846 DLFEYGVYR
+846 DLGEYGVYR
-855 NTVDNAA
+855 NTSNNSGAA
-862 SAVEIAQVMAS
+862 AEIAQTRAS
-873 RFVDVGLTVG
+873 RFVDVSLTLNQQ
-883 VTAGIEYFYWVT
+883 YFYWIT
-895 AYDRTENQSAKSA
+895 AYDRQENQSAKSA
-908 TASATAQRVV
+908 AASATAVAVV
-918 AGETDANPPVDPTAP
+918 ATQTDPTPPVDPAAP
-933 TVASTTTYL
+933 SVASTTTYL

-951 IVVSVPAFTA
+951 IVVSVPAFTT
-961 RTAVMNVLYRKSGQT
+961 RTAVMNVLYRKSGQA

-1026 PSRTTKPTAPTGATL
+1026 PSKTTGPAVPTGGTI
-1041 SKNGI
+1041 SPDGV
-1046 TPYFDYIATN
+1046 TPALFSGAYLFGTVIQWTANTDLDFDHYELKVTGTDSDAATN
-1056 NYIFGSLVAWDKC
+1056 YNYGANGTANLEYLVEPRAM
-1069 PDSDFAFFELKA
+1069 
-1081 TSNNTDAD
+1081 
-1089 TNYSWFSLGGGGIQR
+1089 
-1104 TFVPSLVIY
+1104 V
-1113 NAYSL
+1113 YSL
-1118 PGFVR
+1118 LAPLGYVRLRAVNRSGVSSAWVR
-1123 IRSVNFSGVASDW
+1123 IGTTFGLIS
-1136 VFVGSAPD
+1136 
-1144 NCNTGLDFGTTAGTV
+1144 TGLDFGTTAGSI
-1159 AAGND
+1159 AEGD
-1164 TRITGAA
+1164 DSRITGSA

-1178 DVANPSTA
+1178 DVASPSAA
-1186 RANLGVNRF
+1186 RANLGINRL
-1195 SHVQNLTGGSPTE
+1195 SHVQNLTGGAPSE
-1208 TFTFTHSLGTT
+1208 TFTVTHNLGVI
-1219 QDYVLAACVDP
+1219 QDYVLASCVDP
-1230 ANELLIAHDYVAAGN
+1230 ANDVLIAHDYAAAGN
-1245 NSNDTVFKVATGD
+1245 TSNATVFQVATAD
-1258 GSNISAGGRRFTIHF
+1258 GSNISAGNRRFTIHF

>member
-1 MPQAIPALITHIVT
+1 M
-15 AAKAIT
+15 
-21 LASVIKFAAITAA
+21 S
-34 SMAASKLLAPK
+34 ASKLLAPK
-45 MPSFADSSLSE
+45 MPSFSDSSLSD
-56 RSQATRNPISART
+56 RSQLVRNPISART
-69 IVYGKSRVSG
+69 IVYGKTRVSG
-79 TIVYLSTTGTKN
+79 TIVYLSTTGDKN
-91 EFLHIVLTLAG
+91 QFLHIVLTLAG

-116 LVPLTGTNNT
+116 LVPLTGTSNT

-141 KRGVPGDTADADLIA
+141 KRGVPGDLADQDLID
-156 DTVSLTDGRWTADH
+156 DTIGLTDGKWTSDH

-197 AVIRGKQVYDPRPP
+197 AVIRGKKVLDPRTG
-211 NGATAYSAN
+211 NTGYSAN

-228 LTDATLGMGM
+228 LTDTSLGMGM
-238 SSAEVDDTAFGV
+238 TAAEVDDTAFGV

-257 QVQILPTSP
+257 QVQILPLSP

-304 GRIVPYASAYRIPTV
+304 GRIVPYASAYRFPTV
-319 TLDEKHFVGSINVQ
+319 TLTEKHFVGPLNVQ
-333 TKTSA
+333 TRTSA

-364 SSATYV
+364 SSPTYV
-370 TQDNNTV
+370 TADNNNV

-400 LRRAREEITFT
+400 LRRAREEITFS

-423 GDTVMISNEK
+423 GDTVMITNEK

-448 STDGMPPQIFID
+448 ASDGTPPQVFVD

-470 YSWAV
+470 YSWTV
-475 GDEIF
+475 SDEIA
-480 VDDAPNTTLP
+480 VPDSPNTTLP
-490 NPFTLA
+490 DPFTLG

-526 TPPAVEFI
+526 TPPAAEFI
-534 QSGGA
+534 QSGGS

-586 FGISTSYLAGS
+586 FGISTTYLSGS

-607 AIPTGLSAAI
+607 AIPTGLTAAI

-625 DWNDNVEPD
+625 DWNDNTEPD

-643 VSAITPANANTDK
+643 TSAVTPANANTDK

-678 WLNAYD
+678 WLTAYD
-684 TVENVSGF
+684 SVENVSGF

-738 SLTAPPLPN
+738 SLTAPPLPT

-754 LYRRTGASDFIIGNQ
+754 LYRRTGASDFLIGNQ
-769 IAQSVSYAVSIDDLT
+769 IASAVSYPVSIDDLT

-799 GALSPVSSL
+799 GALSPVSSV

-818 PPAAP
+818 PPAVP

-837 LDWADNIEN
+837 LDWADNTEN

-855 NTVDNAA
+855 NTSDNPSAA
-862 SAVEIAQVMAS
+862 GEIAQVMGS
-873 RFVDVGLTVG
+873 RFVDVSLSLNQQ
-883 VTAGIEYFYWVT
+883 YFYWVT
-895 AYDRTENQSAKSA
+895 AYDRSENQSAKSA
-908 TASATAQRVV
+908 TASATAVAVV
-918 AGETDANPPVDPTAP
+918 AGQTDPTPPVDPAAP

-942 SSDGTVFAQ
+942 SSDGTTFAQ
-951 IVVSVPAFTA
+951 IVVNVPTFTT
-961 RTAVMNVLYRKSGQT
+961 RTAIMNVLYRKAGQS

-984 STGGGTSS
+984 STPGGTAS
-992 IDDLTPAV
+992 IDDLTPGV
-1000 SYEIAV
+1000 TYSIGV

-1011 FGIGSAVVTGPTQLA
+1011 FGIGSAVVTAASDQLA
-1026 PSRTTKPTAPTGATL
+1026 PTKTTAPTAPIGGTISPDGVTPALFSGAYLFGTVI
-1041 SKNGI
+1041 KWTANTDI
-1046 TPYFDYIATN
+1046 DFDHYELKVTATDDDAATN
-1056 NYIFGSLVAWDKC
+1056 YNYGSNGTANLEYLVEPRAMVYSVLAPLGYVRVRAVNRSTVASAWVRFGS
-1069 PDSDFAFFELKA
+1069 
-1081 TSNNTDAD
+1081 
-1089 TNYSWFSLGGGGIQR
+1089 
-1104 TFVPSLVIY
+1104 TFGLIS
-1113 NAYSL
+1113 
-1118 PGFVR
+1118 
-1123 IRSVNFSGVASDW
+1123 
-1136 VFVGSAPD
+1136 
-1144 NCNTGLDFGTTAGTV
+1144 TGMDFGTTAGSI
-1159 AAGND
+1159 AEGD
-1164 TRITGAA
+1164 DSRITGSA

-1178 DVANPSTA
+1178 DVASPSTA
-1186 RANLGVNRF
+1186 RANLGINRF
-1195 SHVQNLTGGSPTE
+1195 SHVETFTSVGAAST
-1208 TFTFTHSLGTT
+1208 TFTFTHSLGTV
-1219 QDYVLAACVDP
+1219 QDYVLAQCVDP
-1230 ANELLIAHDYVAAGN
+1230 ANNLLIAHDYTNAGN
-1245 NSNDTVFKVATGD
+1245 TTNATVFQVETVD
-1258 GSNISAGGRRFTIHF
+1258 GSNISDGGRRFTIHF

>member
-1 MPQAIPALITHIVT
+1 MPQAIFTTLATQIVT
-15 AAKAIT
+15 FFTSAGAVGTGVYQGTIAAVA
-21 LASVIKFAAITAA
+21 AAIKYTTYIAA

-45 MPSFADSSLSE
+45 MPSFSDSSLSN
-56 RSQATRNPISART
+56 RSQATRNPISARST
-69 IVYGKSRVSG
+69 VYGKCRVSG
-79 TIVYLSTTGTKN
+79 TIVYLSTTGATN
-91 EFLHIVLTLAG
+91 EYLHIVVTLAG
-102 HEVEA
+102 HEIEA

-116 LVPLTGTNNT
+116 LVPLVSNT
-126 PDAGSFYN
+126 PTGFYN

-141 KRGVPGDTADADLIA
+141 KLGVPGDTADADLIA
-156 DTVSLTDGRWTADH
+156 DTASLTDGRWTADH

-197 AVIRGKQVYDPRPP
+197 AVIRGKKVLDPRTG
-211 NGATAYSAN
+211 NTAYSAN

-228 LTDATLGMGM
+228 LTDASLGMGM

-352 TNNWQV
+352 TNAWQV

-400 LRRAREEITFT
+400 LRRAREEITFS

-423 GDTVMISNEK
+423 GDTVMITNAK

-448 STDGMPPQIFID
+448 ASDGTPPQIFID

-470 YSWAV
+470 YSWTV
-475 GDEIF
+475 GDQIF
-480 VDDAPNTTLP
+480 VEDSPNTTLP

-534 QSGGA
+534 QSGGS
-539 VVIEYKPAASTTY
+539 VVIEYKPSTSTTY

-563 EDFISSDI
+563 EDFISSDVK
-571 TIGTNYNVRIYGESY
+571 IGTNYNVRIYGESY

-597 ITVAKDTTAP
+597 ITVLKDTDAP

-625 DWNDNVEPD
+625 DWNDNTEPD
-634 FSEYGIYRN
+634 FSEYGIYRKT
-643 VSAITPANANTDK
+643 SAVTPANANTDK

-678 WLNAYD
+678 WLTAYD
-684 TVENVSGF
+684 SVENVSGF

-702 ITAGPIDPSA
+702 ITAGPIDPTA
-712 PDQPNAPTFI
+712 PATPNAPTLI
-722 STTVYESSDG
+722 STTVYVSTDG
-732 GQFAQV
+732 TSFAKV
-738 SLTAPPLPN
+738 SLTAPPLPSG
-747 KAVALDI
+747 AVALDV
-754 LYRRTGASDFIIGNQ
+754 LYRRSGSNDFIVGNQ
-769 IAQSVSYAVSIDDLT
+769 INSSVSYAVTIDDLS
-784 VGVAYEFAARGISFS
+784 VGEAYQFAARGISFS

-808 LSRTAGSKTT
+808 LSQTAPSNTT
-818 PPAAP
+818 APAAP
-823 TSLTAIAGTGQIIS
+823 IPLSPALS
-837 LDWADNIEN
+837 PN
-846 DLFEYGVYR
+846 
-855 NTVDNAA
+855 
-862 SAVEIAQVMAS
+862 VEP
-873 RFVDVGLTVG
+873 RKVG
-883 VTAGIEYFYWVT
+883 A
-895 AYDRTENQSAKSA
+895 
-908 TASATAQRVV
+908 
-918 AGETDANPPVDPTAP
+918 
-933 TVASTTTYL
+933 
-942 SSDGTVFAQ
+942 VFA
-951 IVVSVPAFTA
+951 
-961 RTAVMNVLYRKSGQT
+961 
-976 GFIVADQR
+976 
-984 STGGGTSS
+984 
-992 IDDLTPAV
+992 
-1000 SYEIAV
+1000 
-1006 QAFSA
+1006 
-1011 FGIGSAVVTGPTQLA
+1011 
-1026 PSRTTKPTAPTGATL
+1026 
-1041 SKNGI
+1041 
-1046 TPYFDYIATN
+1046 
-1056 NYIFGSLVAWDKC
+1056 FGSLAQWQENTEQ
-1069 PDSDFAFFELKA
+1069 DFAYYEVKA
-1081 TSNNTDAD
+1081 TLTNSDAAVD
-1089 TNYSWFSLGGGGIQR
+1089 YTWGFGEIFEAR
-1104 TFVPSLVIY
+1104 FTFY
-1113 NAYSL
+1113 NAL
-1118 PGFVR
+1118 LQAGHVR
-1123 IRSVNFSGVASDW
+1123 VRSVNRSGVASAW
-1136 VFVGSAPD
+1136 TYFGNANGFASL
-1144 NCNTGLDFGTTAGTV
+1144 GLVFGTAAESV
-1159 AAGND
+1159 AEGND

-1178 DVANPSTA
+1178 DVASPAAA
-1186 RANLGVNRF
+1186 RANLGINRF

-1219 QDYVLAACVDP
+1219 QDYVLASCVDP
-1230 ANELLIAHDYVAAGN
+1230 ANDLLIAHDYGAAGN
-1245 NSNDTVFKVATGD
+1245 NSNDTIFQVATTD
-1258 GSNISAGGRRFTIHF
+1258 GSNIGAGNRRFTIHF

>member
-1 MPQAIPALITHIVT
+1 MPQGIIYAIAYAVASAALTVGVT
-15 AAKAIT
+15 
-21 LASVIKFAAITAA
+21 SAAIATAIGYIVA
-34 SMAASKLLAPK
+34 FTAVIGGSMAASKLLAPK
-45 MPSFADSSLSE
+45 MPSFADSSLSD
-56 RSQATRNPISART
+56 RSQMVRSPISART

-91 EFLHIVLTLAG
+91 EYLHIVLTLAG

-116 LVPLTGTNNT
+116 LVPLVSNT
-126 PDAGSFYN
+126 PTGFYA

-156 DTVSLTDGRWTADH
+156 DTASLTDGKWTSNH

-197 AVIRGKQVYDPRPP
+197 AVIRGKKVLDPRTG
-211 NGATAYSAN
+211 NTAYSAN

-228 LTDATLGMGM
+228 LTDTALGMGM
-238 SSAEVDDTAFGV
+238 TAAEVDDTAFGV

-257 QVQILPTSP
+257 QVQILPLSP
-266 VVNENRYE
+266 TVYENRYE

-319 TLDEKHFVGSINVQ
+319 TLTEKHFVGPLNVQ
-333 TKTSA
+333 TRTSA

-370 TQDNNTV
+370 TADNNNV

-400 LRRAREEITFT
+400 LRRAREEITFS

-423 GDTVMISNEK
+423 GDTVMITNEK

-448 STDGMPPQIFID
+448 ASDGTPPQVFID

-470 YSWAV
+470 YSWDV
-475 GDEIF
+475 DEEIF
-480 VDDAPNTTLP
+480 VEDSPNTTLP
-490 NPFTLA
+490 DPFTLG

-526 TPPAVEFI
+526 TPPAAEFI
-534 QSGGA
+534 QSGGS

-571 TIGTNYNVRIYGESY
+571 TIGTNYNVRIYGESF
-586 FGISTSYLAGS
+586 FGISTSYLSGS

-625 DWNDNVEPD
+625 DWNDNIEPD

-643 VSAITPANANTDK
+643 TSAVTPANANTDK

-678 WLNAYD
+678 WLTAYD
-684 TVENVSGF
+684 SVENVSGF

-712 PDQPNAPTFI
+712 PATPNAPTLI
-722 STTVYESSDG
+722 STTVYVSTDG
-732 GQFAQV
+732 TSFARV
-738 SLTAPPLPN
+738 SLTAPPLPSG
-747 KAVALDI
+747 AVALDV
-754 LYRRTGASDFIIGNQ
+754 LYRRTGSSDFIIGNQ
-769 IAQSVSYAVSIDDLT
+769 INSSVSYAVTIDDLS
-784 VGVAYEFAARGISFS
+784 VGEAYQFAARGISFS

-808 LSRTAGSKTT
+808 LSQTAPSNTT
-818 PPAAP
+818 APAAP
-823 TSLTAIAGTGQIIS
+823 IALS
-837 LDWADNIEN
+837 PALSPN
-846 DLFEYGVYR
+846 
-855 NTVDNAA
+855 
-862 SAVEIAQVMAS
+862 VEPRKIGA
-873 RFVDVGLTVG
+873 
-883 VTAGIEYFYWVT
+883 
-895 AYDRTENQSAKSA
+895 
-908 TASATAQRVV
+908 
-918 AGETDANPPVDPTAP
+918 
-933 TVASTTTYL
+933 
-942 SSDGTVFAQ
+942 VFA
-951 IVVSVPAFTA
+951 
-961 RTAVMNVLYRKSGQT
+961 
-976 GFIVADQR
+976 
-984 STGGGTSS
+984 
-992 IDDLTPAV
+992 
-1000 SYEIAV
+1000 
-1006 QAFSA
+1006 
-1011 FGIGSAVVTGPTQLA
+1011 
-1026 PSRTTKPTAPTGATL
+1026 
-1041 SKNGI
+1041 
-1046 TPYFDYIATN
+1046 
-1056 NYIFGSLVAWDKC
+1056 FGSLAEWQENTEQ
-1069 PDSDFAFFELKA
+1069 DFAYYEVKA
-1081 TSNNTDAD
+1081 TLTNSDAAVD
-1089 TNYSWFSLGGGGIQR
+1089 YSWGYAEIFEAR
-1104 TFVPSLVIY
+1104 FTFY
-1113 NAYSL
+1113 NATL
-1118 PGFVR
+1118 QAGHVR
-1123 IRSVNFSGVASDW
+1123 VRSVNRSGVASAW
-1136 VFVGSAPD
+1136 TYFGNANGFASL
-1144 NCNTGLDFGTTAGTV
+1144 GLVFGTAAESV
-1159 AAGND
+1159 AEGND

-1178 DVANPSTA
+1178 DVASPSTA
-1186 RANLGVNRF
+1186 RANLGINRF
-1195 SHVQNLTGGSPTE
+1195 SHVETFTSVGAAST
-1208 TFTFTHSLGTT
+1208 TFTFTHSLGTV
-1219 QDYVLAACVDP
+1219 QDYVLASCVDP
-1230 ANELLIAHDYVAAGN
+1230 ANNLLIAHDYANAGN
-1245 NSNDTVFKVATGD
+1245 TTNATVFKVETVD
-1258 GSNISAGGRRFTIHF
+1258 GSNISDGGRRFTIHF

>member
-1 MPQAIPALITHIVT
+1 MPQAIPAVISSFVA
-15 AAKAIT
+15 AAKAVT
-21 LASVIKFAAITAA
+21 LTSVIKFAAVTAA

-45 MPSFADSSLSE
+45 MPSFSDSSLSD
-56 RSQATRNPISART
+56 RSQLVRNPISART

-79 TIVYLSTTGTKN
+79 TIVYLSTTGATN
-91 EFLHIVLTLAG
+91 EYLHIVLTLAG

-116 LVPLTGTNNT
+116 LVPLTGTSNT
-126 PDAGSFYN
+126 PDAGSLYN

-156 DTVSLTDGRWTADH
+156 DTASLTDGKWTSDH

-197 AVIRGKQVYDPRPP
+197 AVIRGKKVLDPRT
-211 NGATAYSAN
+211 ATTAYSAN

-228 LTDATLGMGM
+228 LTDTSLGMGM
-238 SSAEVDDTAFGV
+238 TAAEVDDTAFGV

-257 QVQILPTSP
+257 QVQILPLSP
-266 VVNENRYE
+266 TVYENRYE

-319 TLDEKHFVGSINVQ
+319 TLSEKNFVGPINVV
-333 TKTSA
+333 TRTSA

-364 SSATYV
+364 SSPTYV
-370 TQDNNTV
+370 TQDNGNV

-400 LRRAREEITFT
+400 LRRAREEITFS

-423 GDTVMISNEK
+423 GDTVMITNEK

-448 STDGMPPQIFID
+448 ASDGTPPQVFVD

-475 GDEIF
+475 GDQIA
-480 VDDAPNTTLP
+480 VPDSPNTTLP
-490 NPFTLA
+490 DPFTLG

-526 TPPAVEFI
+526 TPPAAEFI
-534 QSGGA
+534 QSGGS

-586 FGISTSYLAGS
+586 FGISTSYLSGS

-625 DWNDNVEPD
+625 DWNDNTEPD

-643 VSAITPANANTDK
+643 TSAVTPANANTDK

-678 WLNAYD
+678 WLTAYD
-684 TVENVSGF
+684 SVENVSGF

-702 ITAGPIDPSA
+702 ITAGPIDPTA
-712 PDQPNAPTFI
+712 PATPNAPTLI
-722 STTVYESSDG
+722 STTVYVSTDG
-732 GQFAQV
+732 TSFAKV
-738 SLTAPPLPN
+738 SLTAPPLPSG
-747 KAVALDI
+747 AVALDV
-754 LYRRTGASDFIIGNQ
+754 LYRRTGSNDFIVGNQ
-769 IAQSVSYAVSIDDLT
+769 INSSVSYAVTIDDLS
-784 VGVAYEFAARGISFS
+784 VGEAYQFAARGISFS

-808 LSRTAGSKTT
+808 LSQTAPSNTT
-818 PPAAP
+818 APAAP
-823 TSLTAIAGTGQIIS
+823 IPLSPALS
-837 LDWADNIEN
+837 PN
-846 DLFEYGVYR
+846 
-855 NTVDNAA
+855 
-862 SAVEIAQVMAS
+862 VEP
-873 RFVDVGLTVG
+873 RKVG
-883 VTAGIEYFYWVT
+883 A
-895 AYDRTENQSAKSA
+895 
-908 TASATAQRVV
+908 
-918 AGETDANPPVDPTAP
+918 
-933 TVASTTTYL
+933 
-942 SSDGTVFAQ
+942 VFA
-951 IVVSVPAFTA
+951 
-961 RTAVMNVLYRKSGQT
+961 
-976 GFIVADQR
+976 
-984 STGGGTSS
+984 
-992 IDDLTPAV
+992 
-1000 SYEIAV
+1000 
-1006 QAFSA
+1006 
-1011 FGIGSAVVTGPTQLA
+1011 
-1026 PSRTTKPTAPTGATL
+1026 
-1041 SKNGI
+1041 
-1046 TPYFDYIATN
+1046 
-1056 NYIFGSLVAWDKC
+1056 FGSLAQWQENTEQ
-1069 PDSDFAFFELKA
+1069 DFAYYEVKA
-1081 TSNNTDAD
+1081 TLTNSDAAVD
-1089 TNYSWFSLGGGGIQR
+1089 YTWGYGEIFEAR
-1104 TFVPSLVIY
+1104 FTFY
-1113 NAYSL
+1113 NAL
-1118 PGFVR
+1118 LQAGHVR
-1123 IRSVNFSGVASDW
+1123 VRSVNRSGVASAW
-1136 VFVGSAPD
+1136 TYFGNANGFASL
-1144 NCNTGLDFGTTAGTV
+1144 GLVFGTAAESV
-1159 AAGND
+1159 AEGND

-1178 DVANPSTA
+1178 DVASPSTA
-1186 RANLGVNRF
+1186 RANLGINRF
-1195 SHVQNLTGGSPTE
+1195 SHVETLTGGAPTE
-1208 TFTFTHSLGTT
+1208 TFTFTHSLGTV

-1230 ANELLIAHDYVAAGN
+1230 ANSVLIAHDFADAGN
-1245 NSNDTVFKVATGD
+1245 TTNATVFEVATTD
-1258 GSNISAGGRRFTIHF
+1258 GSNISAGARRFTIHF